1 MGSRNY
7 LPLSSTAIHLS
18 RLNKAAL
25 SSVGPSIIIRPM
37 TTTTATLAALRSG
50 ELKGITRLD
59 LACDLQEFPPEIFEL
74 ADSLEVLNLS
84 GNALSALP
92 DDLSRLS
99 KLRVIFCSD
108 NRFTQLPEVL
118 SSCLQLEM
126 VGFKANRI
134 REVAAT
140 AISPGLRWLILTDN
154 QISALPDAIGSCTR
168 LQKLMLAGNQLAVLP
183 EAMRGCVGLE
193 LLRISANRFEA
204 LPQWLLHLPRLTWLA
219 FGGNPVSTAPH
230 APSPAVARLQWAD
243 LVLGEKLGEGASGVI
258 HKAHWQR
265 SPQQAAHPVAVK
277 LFKGAV
283 TSDGFPAEE
292 MAACLAA
299 GNHAHLIGVIG
310 EVSGH
315 PAGSSGL
322 VMPWVDPEFRNL
334 AGPPNL
340 ASCTRDI
347 YADGQ
352 RFSLPLVLDLAKGL
366 AAAGEHLHARGIS
379 HGDFYAHNVLYRP
392 EGGCFL
398 GDFGAASFYPAPDHG
413 DPNPFEALEVRAFGC
428 LLGELLER
436 LEPES
441 EPELDVR
448 LPSLNALQLRCV
460 APVAASRPRFAELV
474 ASLESLRP

>member
-1 MGSRNY
+1 
-7 LPLSSTAIHLS
+7 
-18 RLNKAAL
+18 
-25 SSVGPSIIIRPM
+25 M
-37 TTTTATLAALRSG
+37 TTTTATLTALRSG
-50 ELKGITRLD
+50 ALKGITRLD
-59 LACDLQEFPPEIFEL
+59 LACELQEFPREIFEL
-74 ADSLEVLNLS
+74 ADTLEVLNLS
-84 GNALSALP
+84 GNSLSELP

-99 KLRVIFCSD
+99 KLRVLFCSE

-118 SSCLQLEM
+118 SSCVELEM

-134 REVAAT
+134 REVAST

-154 QISALPDAIGSCTR
+154 QVSSLPDSIGNCAR
-168 LQKLMLAGNQLAVLP
+168 LQKLMLAGNQLADLP

-193 LLRISANRFEA
+193 LLRISANRFQV
-204 LPQWLLHLPRLTWLA
+204 LPEWLLQLPRLTWLA
-219 FGGNPVSTAPH
+219 FGGNLVSAAPH
-230 APSPAVARLQWAD
+230 SPSPAVARLQWAD

-258 HKAHWQR
+258 HKAHWQP
-265 SPQQAAHPVAVK
+265 SPQEAGHPVAVK

-299 GNHAHLIGVIG
+299 GDHAHLIGVIG
-310 EVSGH
+310 VISGH
-315 PAGSSGL
+315 PAGTSGL
-322 VMPWVDPEFRNL
+322 VMPWVEPGFRNL

-340 ASCTRDI
+340 ATCTRDI

-352 RFSLPLVLDLAKGL
+352 RFSLPLLLDLAKGL
-366 AAAGEHLHARGIS
+366 AAVGEHLHARGIS

-398 GDFGAASFYPAPDHG
+398 GDFGAASFYPLPSNGAA
-413 DPNPFEALEVRAFGC
+413 NPFEALEVRAFGC

-436 LEPES
+436 LEPE
-441 EPELDVR
+441 PDLR
-448 LPSLNALQLRCV
+448 LPSLKALQLRCL

-474 ASLESLRP
+474 ATLESLRP

>member
-1 MGSRNY
+1 
-7 LPLSSTAIHLS
+7 
-18 RLNKAAL
+18 
-25 SSVGPSIIIRPM
+25 M
-37 TTTTATLAALRSG
+37 TTTAATLAALRSG
-50 ELKGITRLD
+50 QLKGIARLD
-59 LACDLQEFPPEIFEL
+59 LACDIQEFPREIFDL
-74 ADSLEVLNLS
+74 ADTLEVLNLS

-118 SSCLQLEM
+118 SSCVHLEM

-134 REVAAT
+134 REVAAA
-140 AISPGLRWLILTDN
+140 AISPRLRWLILTDN
-154 QISALPDAIGSCTR
+154 QVSALPDSIGSCAR
-168 LQKLMLAGNQLAVLP
+168 LQKLMLAGNQLADLP

-204 LPQWLLHLPRLTWLA
+204 LPDWLLQLPRLTWLA
-219 FGGNPVSTAPH
+219 FGGNPVSAAPH
-230 APSPAVARLQWAD
+230 VPSPAVARLQWSD
-243 LVLGEKLGEGASGVI
+243 IELGEKLGEGASGVI
-258 HKAHWQR
+258 HKAHWQP
-265 SPQQAAHPVAVK
+265 SPQEAGHPVAVK

-299 GNHAHLIGVIG
+299 GDHAHLIGVIG
-310 EVSGH
+310 VLTGH
-315 PAGSSGL
+315 PAGTSGL
-322 VMPWVDPEFRNL
+322 VMPWVDPGFRNL

-340 ASCTRDI
+340 ATCTRDI
-347 YADGQ
+347 YGNGQ
-352 RFSLPLVLDLAKGL
+352 RFSLPLVLDLAIGL
-366 AAAGEHLHARGIS
+366 AAVGEHLHARGIS

-398 GDFGAASFYPAPDHG
+398 GDFGAASFYPPRTSGGA
-413 DPNPFEALEVRAFGC
+413 NPFEALEVRAFGC

-436 LEPES
+436 I

-448 LPSLNALQLRCV
+448 LQSLTALQLRCV

-474 ASLESLRP
+474 ATLESLRP

>member
-1 MGSRNY
+1 
-7 LPLSSTAIHLS
+7 
-18 RLNKAAL
+18 
-25 SSVGPSIIIRPM
+25 M

-50 ELKGITRLD
+50 QLKGITRLD
-59 LACDLQEFPPEIFEL
+59 LTCDLQEFPREIFEL
-74 ADSLEVLNLS
+74 ADTLEVLNLS
-84 GNALSALP
+84 GNSLAALP

-118 SSCLQLEM
+118 SSCVQLEM

-134 REVAAT
+134 REVAAA

-154 QISALPDAIGSCTR
+154 QISALPDSIGNCTR
-168 LQKLMLAGNQLAVLP
+168 LQKLMLAGNQLADLP

-193 LLRISANRFEA
+193 LLRISANRFQA
-204 LPQWLLHLPRLTWLA
+204 LPEWLLQLPRLTWLA
-219 FGGNPVSTAPH
+219 FGGNPVSVAPH
-230 APSPAVARLQWAD
+230 APSPAVASLQWTD

-258 HKAHWQR
+258 HKAHWQP
-265 SPQQAAHPVAVK
+265 SPQETGHPVAVK

-283 TSDGFPAEE
+283 TSDGFPTEE

-299 GNHAHLIGVIG
+299 GHHPHLIGVIG
-310 EVSGH
+310 VLTGH
-315 PAGSSGL
+315 PAGTSGL
-322 VMPWVDPEFRNL
+322 VMPRVEPEFQNL

-340 ASCTRDI
+340 ATCTRDI
-347 YADGQ
+347 YTDGQ
-352 RFSLPLVLDLAKGL
+352 RFSLPLVLDLATGL

-392 EGGCFL
+392 EGGCYL
-398 GDFGAASFYPAPDHG
+398 ADFGAASFYSPQASGGTD
-413 DPNPFEALEVRAFGC
+413 PFEALEVRAFGC

-436 LEPES
+436 CEPVSESES

-448 LPSLNALQLRCV
+448 LPSLKALQLRCV

-474 ASLESLRP
+474 ASLESLRQ

>member
-1 MGSRNY
+1 
-7 LPLSSTAIHLS
+7 
-18 RLNKAAL
+18 
-25 SSVGPSIIIRPM
+25 M
-37 TTTTATLAALRSG
+37 TTTAATLAALRSG
-50 ELKGITRLD
+50 QLKGIARLD
-59 LACDLQEFPPEIFEL
+59 LACDIQEFPREIFDL
-74 ADSLEVLNLS
+74 ADTLEVLNLS

-118 SSCLQLEM
+118 SSCVHLEM

-134 REVAAT
+134 REVAAA
-140 AISPGLRWLILTDN
+140 AISPRLRWLILTDN
-154 QISALPDAIGSCTR
+154 QVSALPDSIGSCAR
-168 LQKLMLAGNQLAVLP
+168 LQKLMLAGNQLADLP

-204 LPQWLLHLPRLTWLA
+204 LPDWLLQLPRLTWLA
-219 FGGNPVSTAPH
+219 FGGNPVSAAPH
-230 APSPAVARLQWAD
+230 VPSPAVARLQWSD
-243 LVLGEKLGEGASGVI
+243 IELGEKLGEGASGVI
-258 HKAHWQR
+258 HKAHWQP
-265 SPQQAAHPVAVK
+265 SPQEAGHPVAVK

-299 GNHAHLIGVIG
+299 GDHAHLIGVIG
-310 EVSGH
+310 VLTGH
-315 PAGSSGL
+315 PAGTSGL
-322 VMPWVDPEFRNL
+322 VMPWVDPGFRNL

-340 ASCTRDI
+340 ATCTRDI
-347 YADGQ
+347 YGDGQ
-352 RFSLPLVLDLAKGL
+352 RFSLPLVLDLAIGL
-366 AAAGEHLHARGIS
+366 AAVGEHLHARGIS

-398 GDFGAASFYPAPDHG
+398 GDFGAASFYPPQASG
-413 DPNPFEALEVRAFGC
+413 GANPFEALEVRAFGC

-436 LEPES
+436 MEPEF
-441 EPELDVR
+441 DVR
-448 LPSLNALQLRCV
+448 LPSLTALQLRCV

-474 ASLESLRP
+474 ATLEALRP

>member
-1 MGSRNY
+1 
-7 LPLSSTAIHLS
+7 
-18 RLNKAAL
+18 
-25 SSVGPSIIIRPM
+25 M

-50 ELKGITRLD
+50 QLKGITRLD
-59 LACDLQEFPPEIFEL
+59 LSCDLQEFPQEIFEL
-74 ADSLEVLNLS
+74 ADTLEVLNLS
-84 GNALSALP
+84 GNSLSALP

-118 SSCLQLEM
+118 SSCVQLEM

-134 REVAAT
+134 REVAAA

-154 QISALPDAIGSCTR
+154 QISALPDSIGSCVR

-193 LLRISANRFEA
+193 LLRISANRFQA
-204 LPQWLLHLPRLTWLA
+204 LPEWLLQLPRLTWLA
-219 FGGNPVSTAPH
+219 FGGNPVSAAPH
-230 APSPAVARLQWAD
+230 APGAAVARLQWTD

-258 HKAHWQR
+258 HKAHWQP
-265 SPQQAAHPVAVK
+265 SPQEAGHPVAVK

-283 TSDGFPAEE
+283 TSDGFATEE

-299 GNHAHLIGVIG
+299 SHHPHLIGVIG
-310 EVSGH
+310 VLTGH
-315 PAGSSGL
+315 PAGTSGL
-322 VMPWVDPEFRNL
+322 VMPRVEPGFQNL

-340 ASCTRDI
+340 ATCTRDI

-352 RFSLPLVLDLAKGL
+352 RFSLPLVLDLATGL
-366 AAAGEHLHARGIS
+366 AAAGEHLHARGIL

-392 EGGCFL
+392 EGGCLL
-398 GDFGAASFYPAPDHG
+398 GDFGAATMYRPQASG
-413 DPNPFEALEVRAFGC
+413 GTNPFEALEVRAFGC

-436 LEPES
+436 CEPET
-441 EPELDVR
+441 EPELLVR
-448 LPSLNALQLRCV
+448 LRSLNALQLRCLS
-460 APVAASRPRFAELV
+460 PVAASRPRFAELV
-474 ASLESLRP
+474 ALLESLRQ